1 MSTDSEHINKE
12 NPNPADNVLVQLA
25 DKLSPLFKKMNYT
38 PNGIITLSLILNS
51 VSLYYLGI
59 RDFVKFSIYHFLG
72 YFFDILAEH
81 YGRKYGLHTDQS
93 DRYNNVKNLGV
104 GLLFAAILY
113 DRYNILNYPILLIVL
128 LCLLV
133 LMMISIG
140 CEKQIKKTNR
150 SDKNRSK
157 VLESI
162 NCNKYIKMI
171 RNTGNVTMQV
181 IVVII
186 VWYLHREYESNIIN
200 FSV

>member
-1 MSTDSEHINKE
+1 MSTNDEHINKE
-12 NPNPADNVLVQLA
+12 NPNLVDNVLVQLA

-51 VSLYYLGI
+51 VSLYYLGV

-72 YFFDILAEH
+72 YFFDVLAEH
-81 YGRKYGLHTDQS
+81 YGRKYELHTDQS
-93 DRYNNVKNLGV
+93 DRYNNIKNLGI
-104 GLLFAAILY
+104 GLLFATILY

-133 LMMISIG
+133 LMMINIG

-150 SDKNRSK
+150 TK

-171 RNTGNVTMQV
+171 RNAGNVTMHV
-181 IVVII
+181 IIVII
-186 VWYLHREYESNIIN
+186 VWYLYREYESSIIN
-200 FSV
+200 LDKI